1 MAFIAACGGAT
12 TASGDSSA
20 QKAIDTEENLLTV
33 ESVTST
39 SQTESVE
46 LVVADGL
53 TETVEELLQTIEFL
67 QADLEDLRG
76 SVAVLES
83 ATPTVAAHD
92 LVPLVEA
99 LVETRPYLLR
109 GPAGEQGP
117 PGEVGPIGDVGP
129 RGPEGPEGPSG
140 DTGVSEID
148 VENIAGRYW
157 SLHRDSV
164 QYHPDCGVYSDPCDY
179 VSMIDVN
186 SRSITAIEEQIHD
199 ELRLKDHWQHADDL
213 INRSTLQTSLSNIR
227 SCMDSL
233 SKAVA
238 WGYTHYDYMCD

>member
-20 QKAIDTEENLLTV
+20 QKAIGTEESDLTA
-33 ESVTST
+33 ESVPAAA
-39 SQTESVE
+39 QTEPVE

-67 QADLEDLRG
+67 QADLEDLRE

-83 ATPTVAAHD
+83 ATPTVAVKD

-129 RGPEGPEGPSG
+129 PGPAGPEGPSG

-157 SLHRDSV
+157 SIHRESV
-164 QYHPDCGVYSDPCDY
+164 QYHPDCGVYSDPCNY
-179 VSMIDVN
+179 VNMIDIN
-186 SRSITAIEEQIHD
+186 SRSIADIEEQIHD
-199 ELRLKDHWQHADDL
+199 ELRLKDHWQHPDDL
-213 INRSTLQTSLSNIR
+213 TDRSTLQTSLSNIR

>member
-46 LVVADGL
+46 LLVTDVL

-92 LVPLVEA
+92 LVPLLEA
-99 LVETRPYLLR
+99 LRLAPTFSADLR
-109 GPAGEQGP
+109 ENRVH
-117 PGEVGPIGDVGP
+117 PG
-129 RGPEGPEGPSG
+129 
-140 DTGVSEID
+140 
-148 VENIAGRYW
+148 
-157 SLHRDSV
+157 
-164 QYHPDCGVYSDPCDY
+164 
-179 VSMIDVN
+179 
-186 SRSITAIEEQIHD
+186 
-199 ELRLKDHWQHADDL
+199 K
-213 INRSTLQTSLSNIR
+213 
-227 SCMDSL
+227 
-233 SKAVA
+233 
-238 WGYTHYDYMCD
+238 